1 MTHRILEALMAGTGD
16 EPLSPELIAL
26 VAQRFK
32 ALAEPARI
40 QILQTLREGERTVSE
55 MVEETELGQANVSK
69 HLQLLHSLGFVKR
82 RKEGLY
88 VYYSL
93 AGEDIFR
100 MCDIMCGRIEAE
112 ADHRAAVLRDR

>member
-1 MTHRILEALMAGTGD
+1 MTNRTLEALMAGMEE
-16 EPLSPELIAL
+16 EPLSPELITL

-32 ALAEPARI
+32 ALAEPARLL
-40 QILQTLREGERTVSE
+40 ILQTLREGERTVSG

-93 AGEDIFR
+93 AGDDIFV
-100 MCDIMCGRIEAE
+100 MCDIMCGRIEADTDRRS
-112 ADHRAAVLRDR
+112 AMLRDR

>member
-1 MTHRILEALMAGTGD
+1 MTHSIVEALMAGTGE
-16 EPLSPELIAL
+16 EPLSPEVITL

-40 QILQTLREGERTVSE
+40 HILQTLREGERTVSE

-93 AGEDIFR
+93 AGDDIFL

-112 ADHRAAVLRDR
+112 ADRRSAMMRER